1 MIGKQSIESI
11 VTVIIL
17 SSATILTQAQGRPQE
32 STLQVAVDLVLRDVT
47 VHDKTGKPI
56 TNLEREDFKVYEDK
70 VEQSISF
77 FSKEESA
84 VTWGLVLDRSGSM
97 KGRIQE
103 VYEAAVHMLDEGT
116 TEDEMFIMTFGD
128 EVNLVSKLTSDRRQL
143 QESIFGLHAEGSTP
157 LNDAVVSA
165 LDYIKQGKHRKKVL
179 VVITDGSDNHSSTSF
194 SRVVDRVRESDVLI
208 YTVGMYDALEAL
220 QTRKGSLD
228 NKHNLEEIA
237 EITGA
242 YAYFPTN
249 MEKCRQ
255 TMSNIAREVSEHYTI
270 GYYSS
275 NQTRDGRWR
284 KSRVVIAK
292 LVQDKIKYI
301 VRTRSGYYAPRAEK

>member
-1 MIGKQSIESI
+1 MQARGIEKYGPGRPRQTKAGTKMIGKQSIESI

-32 STLQVAVDLVLRDVT
+32 STLQVAVDLVLLDVT

-116 TEDEMFIMTFGD
+116 TE
-128 EVNLVSKLTSDRRQL
+128 
-143 QESIFGLHAEGSTP
+143 
-157 LNDAVVSA
+157 
-165 LDYIKQGKHRKKVL
+165 
-179 VVITDGSDNHSSTSF
+179 
-194 SRVVDRVRESDVLI
+194 
-208 YTVGMYDALEAL
+208 
-220 QTRKGSLD
+220 
-228 NKHNLEEIA
+228 
-237 EITGA
+237 
-242 YAYFPTN
+242 
-249 MEKCRQ
+249 
-255 TMSNIAREVSEHYTI
+255 ARCLS
-270 GYYSS
+270 
-275 NQTRDGRWR
+275 
-284 KSRVVIAK
+284 
-292 LVQDKIKYI
+292 
-301 VRTRSGYYAPRAEK
+301 